1 MRLSEVLRS
10 VVVRA
15 TKGEMSGEVMDI
27 CSSSKSASPSTAFFA
42 IRGFTKDGHD
52 FIADAISRGAA
63 AVVLDREDL
72 FERLGSSGSEG
83 CPPLVLVEDARRALA
98 VAASNLNGN
107 PSEQMK
113 LVGIVGTN
121 GKTSVSYLLES
132 VLGMRGKVGV
142 IGTISY
148 RYPGRED
155 TASLTTPE
163 PVQLQRLLSEMHRQG
178 VETVILETSS
188 HGLVQGRVDGCSFA
202 LGIFTNITPEHL
214 DFHGTFEN
222 YLAAKLS
229 FFEHHLD
236 PTRTPEAIAVINL
249 DDEYSARFLAASSVK
264 TITYSLEKDTADFL
278 ARQIRL
284 ARGGT
289 DFEVQTPDGTLCI
302 KTALIGAHSVQNCLA
317 AIAASA
323 ALGASP
329 EQIVSGISSLKG
341 VPGRFE
347 KVSCGQDFL
356 VVVDFA
362 HTPDAIAKTLET
374 ARQLVRGRIISVF
387 GAGGDRDAT
396 KRGPMGQMAAKWS
409 DVCVITSDNPRTED
423 PLKIIRQVE
432 GGARSVGS
440 AKALVEPDRRAA
452 IGLALS
458 LAGPEDAVLILG
470 KGHETYQIV
479 GTSRRPFDD
488 RTVACE
494 LLEAM
499 RPPIQTGRAQ

>member
-1 MRLSEVLRS
+1 LRLSEVLRS

-72 FERLGSSGSEG
+72 FERLGSSASEG

-323 ALGASP
+323 ALGA
-329 EQIVSGISSLKG
+329 
-341 VPGRFE
+341 RFE

-374 ARQLVRGRIISVF
+374 ARQLVRGRMF

-440 AKALVEPDRRAA
+440 AKVLVEPDRRAA

>member
-1 MRLSEVLRS
+1 MRLSEVLRA

-15 TKGEMSGEVMDI
+15 TKGGLSAEVREL
-27 CSSSKSASPSTAFFA
+27 CSSSQSASPSTAFFA
-42 IRGFTKDGHD
+42 VRGFTRDGHD
-52 FIADAISRGAA
+52 FISDAIKRGAA
-63 AVVLDREDL
+63 AVVLDREDV
-72 FERLGSSGSEG
+72 FERLSSDVSEG
-83 CPPLVLVEDARRALA
+83 WPPLVLVEDARSALA

-107 PSEQMK
+107 PSEHMK

-132 VLGMRGKVGV
+132 VLGMRARVGV

-148 RYPGRED
+148 RYPGSED
-155 TASLTTPE
+155 IASLTTPD
-163 PVQLQRLLSEMHRQG
+163 PVRLQQLLSEMHEQG

-188 HGLVQGRVDGCSFA
+188 HGLVQGRVDGCRFA
-202 LGIFTNITPEHL
+202 LGVFTNITPEHL

-229 FFEHHLD
+229 FFERHLD
-236 PTRTPEAIAVINL
+236 PTRMPEAKAVINL
-249 DDEYSARFLAASSVK
+249 DDKYSAQFLAASRVK
-264 TITYSLEKDTADFL
+264 TTTYSLENDVADFL

-284 ARGGT
+284 SQDGT
-289 DFEVQTPDGTLCI
+289 DFEVRTPDATLTI
-302 KTALIGAHSVQNCLA
+302 RTALIGAHSVQNCLA

-323 ALGASP
+323 ALGASS
-329 EQIVSGISSLKG
+329 EQMVSGILSLKG

-374 ARQLVRGRIISVF
+374 ARQLVCGRIVSVL
-387 GAGGDRDAT
+387 GAGGDRDAA
-396 KRGPMGQMAAKWS
+396 KRGPMGQMAAKLS

-432 GGARSVGS
+432 RGARSMGS
-440 AKALVEPDRRAA
+440 AKVVVEPDRRDA
-452 IGLALS
+452 IGLALG
-458 LAGPEDAVLILG
+458 LAAPGDAVLILG

-479 GTSRRPFDD
+479 GTTRHPFDD
-488 RTVACE
+488 RKVACE
-494 LLEAM
+494 LLKTM
-499 RPPIQTGRAQ
+499 RHPIRTGRAR

>member
-1 MRLSEVLRS
+1 
-10 VVVRA
+10 
-15 TKGEMSGEVMDI
+15 
-27 CSSSKSASPSTAFFA
+27 
-42 IRGFTKDGHD
+42 
-52 FIADAISRGAA
+52 
-63 AVVLDREDL
+63 
-72 FERLGSSGSEG
+72 
-83 CPPLVLVEDARRALA
+83 
-98 VAASNLNGN
+98 
-107 PSEQMK
+107 
-113 LVGIVGTN
+113 
-121 GKTSVSYLLES
+121 
-132 VLGMRGKVGV
+132 
-142 IGTISY
+142 
-148 RYPGRED
+148 
-155 TASLTTPE
+155 
-163 PVQLQRLLSEMHRQG
+163 
-178 VETVILETSS
+178 
-188 HGLVQGRVDGCSFA
+188 
-202 LGIFTNITPEHL
+202 
-214 DFHGTFEN
+214 
-222 YLAAKLS
+222 
-229 FFEHHLD
+229 
-236 PTRTPEAIAVINL
+236 
-249 DDEYSARFLAASSVK
+249 
-264 TITYSLEKDTADFL
+264 
-278 ARQIRL
+278 
-284 ARGGT
+284 
-289 DFEVQTPDGTLCI
+289 

-341 VPGRFE
+341 APGRFE

-440 AKALVEPDRRAA
+440 AKVLVEPDRRAA